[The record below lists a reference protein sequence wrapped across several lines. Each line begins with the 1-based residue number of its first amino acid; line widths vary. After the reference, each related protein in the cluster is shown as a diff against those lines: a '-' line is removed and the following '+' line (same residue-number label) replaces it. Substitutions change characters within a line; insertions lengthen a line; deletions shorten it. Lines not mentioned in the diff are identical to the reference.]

1 METPPTGGE
10 PRPVLP
16 ISQPWPVVT
25 NVIVVVLLAA
35 LAGGIFSLAR
45 PALAIETV
53 GDATHYRI
61 DPESVRRSAAL
72 LVLAAATAF
81 ALLRREV
88 SRELKKISGIL
99 LTAAVVCLVPV
110 WHQSACHVIVT
121 PATVTAPERGGL
133 FPGAPT
139 TVPLDNLADIY
150 FQGERRGSRFQIFR
164 TKTGERIDL
173 DFGSAAAAA
182 TEQVDANATA
192 LGVRIHHSF

>member
-1 METPPTGGE
+1 M
-10 PRPVLP
+10 
-16 ISQPWPVVT
+16 
-25 NVIVVVLLAA
+25 
-35 LAGGIFSLAR
+35 
-45 PALAIETV
+45 
-53 GDATHYRI
+53 
-61 DPESVRRSAAL
+61 
-72 LVLAAATAF
+72 
-81 ALLRREV
+81 
-88 SRELKKISGIL
+88 L
-99 LTAAVVCLVPV
+99 LTVAVVCLVPV

-192 LGVRIHHSF
+192 FGVRIHHSF

>member
-1 METPPTGGE
+1 MDAPPAPVE
-10 PRPVLP
+10 PRPVVP
-16 ISQPWPVVT
+16 IQPPSALVT
-25 NVIVVVLLAA
+25 QLLALVMLAA
-35 LAGGIFSLAR
+35 LAGGILSLAR
-45 PALAIETV
+45 PALVIETV

-72 LVLAAATAF
+72 PVLAAATAV

-88 SRELKKISGIL
+88 SRDLKKLSGIL

-192 LGVRIHHSF
+192 FGVRIHHSF